1 MRCCLR
7 ESWLVILRI
16 RFLFLFSPKISL
28 VLSLHLLVEL
38 TVKLPGYSS
47 TDENYNPSMDVE
59 SESDVVE
66 QRQLKASKVIPKEYV
81 SLGSPECI
89 CSKCNARLWKVERT
103 NKNVTKGILL
113 FSICCK
119 KGDLRLPPTP
129 PTPEYLLQLYNN
141 KETAADF
148 QRSIWLYNIMFSF
161 TSTGGNVDNSIH
173 NGRGPYIYRLNGQN
187 HHVFR

>member
-1 MRCCLR
+1 MSSQNLQKNKYQADDDI
-7 ESWLVILRI
+7 EYSIVQDPEFSDEFGSDYLV
-16 RFLFLFSPKISL
+16 
-28 VLSLHLLVEL
+28 
-38 TVKLPGYSS
+38 GYSS